1 MMSPVLE
8 GRSKVDQLSD
18 SWGRSGA
25 SLTFCSNEVK
35 GEMAQCIR
43 QDADRNV
50 GADIYLFDQEN
61 SL

>member
-8 GRSKVDQLSD
+8 DRSKVDQLSD
-18 SWGRSGA
+18 SWGRNGG
-25 SLTFCSNEVK
+25 SLPFCSHEGK

-43 QDADRNV
+43 QDTERNV
-50 GADIYLFDQEN
+50 GACIYLFNQEN